1 MPCPGPWRGLR
12 GVLQAWG
19 WVVPTPTKGEPG
31 TAGPSQPVPPHGTST
46 DGARGGGG
54 TARTSPGSVG
64 CHRAPVPHL
73 GWHQGAWRGTLESHM
88 EELEG
93 AQTMCR
99 ISCAPTRVPC
109 CPLWGLCGVQQCK
122 EPSSI
127 LAWSV
132 LPRRVPIPA
141 APAGETGLISGCT
154 PRYHGVDPPSGP
166 FRGPHHRDR
175 DDQGV
180 GTTRPIPPLP
190 LAPLGECFQ
199 PLSLTP
205 CLFFMAFLGGVPSC
219 GSGAARSEPCCL
231 ACLSF
236 PPGHAPAPAVPRGL
250 ARTCRAGREARP
262 HRAGEQQKL

>member
-1 MPCPGPWRGLR
+1 M
-12 GVLQAWG
+12 QAWG

-73 GWHQGAWRGTLESHM
+73 GWHQGARRGTLGSHM

-199 PLSLTP
+199 PLSLAP
-205 CLFFMAFLGGVPSC
+205 VCFLWHFWVAFLHV
-219 GSGAARSEPCCL
+219 AAGP
-231 ACLSF
+231 
-236 PPGHAPAPAVPRGL
+236 HAQSRVAWRASVSLPATHLHRQ
-250 ARTCRAGREARP
+250 RREASP
-262 HRAGEQQKL
+262 GRAEPAGKLGHTVPESSKNYE

>member
-1 MPCPGPWRGLR
+1 M
-12 GVLQAWG
+12 QAWG

-54 TARTSPGSVG
+54 TAHTSPGSVG

-73 GWHQGAWRGTLESHM
+73 GWHQGAWRGTLGSHM

-109 CPLWGLCGVQQCK
+109 CPLWGPCGVQQCK

-127 LAWSV
+127 PAWSA

-154 PRYHGVDPPSGP
+154 PRYHSVDPPSGP

-205 CLFFMAFLGGVPSC
+205 FVFYGIFGWRSFMWQRGRTLKAVFPGVPQFPSRPRTC
-219 GSGAARSEPCCL
+219 AGSAARPRQDVQSRPGSSATPC
-231 ACLSF
+231 
-236 PPGHAPAPAVPRGL
+236 R
-250 ARTCRAGREARP
+250 RAAKIMN
-262 HRAGEQQKL
+262 KLLLINTL